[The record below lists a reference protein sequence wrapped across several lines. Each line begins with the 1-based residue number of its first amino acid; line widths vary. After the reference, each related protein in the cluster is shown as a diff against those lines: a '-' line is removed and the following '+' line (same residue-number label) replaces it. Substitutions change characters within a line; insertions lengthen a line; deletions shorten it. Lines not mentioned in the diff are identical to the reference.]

1 MLSINLGECIYSQC
15 HCTQKIILTIIGG
28 KGLVYIKDK
37 EFKVKCGDTI
47 VVPLNET
54 YSIEAKTKMKIIS
67 IEINS

>member
-54 YSIEAKTKMKIIS
+54 
-67 IEINS
+67 